1 MMEMLEKTAAALE
14 RRHFKA
20 AVFKT
25 APGSRRVHPV
35 GHADGASRCIRRPVP
50 PVSRWGW
57 LSSCAKTVMRFF
69 GIGKPRLS
77 SVPRCFI
84 ER

>member
-25 APGSRRVHPV
+25 AQEAASFILSDMPTAHPLRS
-35 GHADGASRCIRRPVP
+35 AAVP

-57 LSSCAKTVMRFF
+57 LSSCAKMGMRFS
-69 GIGKPRLS
+69 GIGKSRPP

-84 ER
+84 RR